1 MIEESLLKSNFI
13 GRDGF
18 RWWIG
23 QIPPISAQ
31 GEQGNGGGWGNRV
44 KVRIMGYH
52 PHSEK
57 DLSNEDLPWAQV
69 LLPTTSGTGAANR
82 AQNIKVQPGDIV
94 FGFFMDGDNAQ
105 IPVIL
110 GCFGRTSEVSEKQY
124 KNPFEP
130 FTGYTNNIKNDGS
143 KLEDDQTNEQNSE
156 SQKSPRSL
164 PPDQVS
170 KLNQAIK
177 SEFGS
182 LFANELSYFNAIGN
196 KVVSANACNSTL
208 AQSVMSEMENLIGR
222 LKLPEVFTNSSLEIK
237 RTVDKLQGMTN
248 GFVGQMFR
256 NVYTKLIPILQK
268 GLELLY
274 QTIFAYVYAIT
285 PGDPATKFAVA
296 HAAGVLAQQAMLI
309 PVKELEKGIPCEASK
324 TVNSSY
330 GLIEKL
336 VKSFVENVDNYSE
349 CAGVEFTAA
358 LLNAIVSKMISAL
371 SPLLD
376 AVTRILSPGFS
387 LENLLRGSVSNYLGA
402 GGAQL
407 DCKQN
412 KKKCS
417 GLTGGFSIGSGNKKI
432 KGNDIY
438 KDILKAMN
446 VGKKVGNAVK
456 YTDRLPDEVIK
467 AVESENDERRTTK
480 ITSKVTENDTAFK
493 LRKVGFIKPGQ
504 VLATTKE
511 TMTVKSVD
519 YNTHRVQVER
529 KSSGI
534 SYKAGTKVTILGSL
548 PSSAYGLSEDL
559 SEFEKIIGEYGVFN
573 GRSRNKNSLCYT
585 GTPFNCTPPI
595 AESFGG
601 SGYGAVMRPLMGK
614 FKMKKN
620 GKITGS
626 IIGVQVQNSGYGY
639 RYPPYVQFVDKCN
652 NGYGAIART
661 IINDSGRIT
670 GVYMVSTG
678 ENYPVNDVEE
688 YELIDVIIEDG
699 GSDYSPDTTVIDDLG
714 NEYEVV
720 IDDNGTIVQVTPI
733 NIIEVSD
740 LPQIDIISETGSGAI
755 LKPVL
760 NPIEYGDPVLPGPVP
775 IDTQTEIVD
784 RFNDEIALRPIT
796 AENYLVQVGISEQL
810 PLLDPSIIRA
820 RERAR
825 LRRRL
830 LQTDVKRVKDCPT

>member
-23 QIPPISAQ
+23 QIPPIQSQ
-31 GEQGNGGGWGNRV
+31 GEQGQKTNGWGNRV

-52 PHSEK
+52 PHSED

-143 KLEDDQTNEQNSE
+143 KIEDDQTNEQNSE
-156 SQKSPRSL
+156 SQKSPRSIS
-164 PPDQVS
+164 PDQVS
-170 KLNQAIK
+170 KLNQVIN
-177 SEFGS
+177 SEFGPS
-182 LFANELSYFNAIGN
+182 FATELSYFNAIGN
-196 KVVSANACNSTL
+196 KVISANACNSTI

-222 LKLPEVFTNSSLEIK
+222 LRIPEIFTNPSLEIR
-237 RTVDKLQGMTN
+237 RTVDKLMGMTN

-256 NVYTKLIPILQK
+256 NVYTSLVPILQK

-274 QTIFAYVYAIT
+274 KTVFAYVYAIT
-285 PGDPATKFAVA
+285 PGDPAVKFAVA
-296 HAAGVLAQQAMLI
+296 HAAGVLAQEAMI
-309 PVKELEKGIPCEASK
+309 VPVKELEKGIVCEASK
-324 TVNSSY
+324 TVNSNY
-330 GLIEKL
+330 DLIEKL
-336 VKSFVENVDNYSE
+336 VKAFVENIDNYTE

-358 LLNAIVSKMISAL
+358 LLNILVSKMISSL

-387 LENLLRGSVSNYLGA
+387 LENLLRGSVSSYLSA

-407 DCKQN
+407 DCKQS

-417 GLTGGFSIGSGNKKI
+417 GLTSGFSIGSGNKKI

-438 KDILKAMN
+438 KDILRAMN
-446 VGKKVGNAVK
+446 SGKKVGNAVK
-456 YTDRLPDEVIK
+456 YTNSLPDQVIRE
-467 AVESENDERRTTK
+467 VESETDERKTTK
-480 ITSKVTENDTAFK
+480 MSSNVGANDSSFK
-493 LRKVGFIKPGQ
+493 LRKVGFIIPGQ

-519 YNTHRVQVER
+519 YNTHVVQVER

-534 SYKAGTKVTILGSL
+534 SYKAGTKVTIIGTL
-548 PSSAYGLSEDL
+548 PSSAYGATAAL
-559 SEFEKIIGEYGVFN
+559 SEFEKIVGEYGIFN
-573 GRSRNKNSLCYT
+573 GRSKNKNSLCYT

-595 AESFGG
+595 AEPFGG
-601 SGYGAVMRPLMGK
+601 AGSGAVFRPLMGK
-614 FKMKKN
+614 FKMRKD
-620 GKITGS
+620 GTITGS
-626 IIGVQVQNSGYGY
+626 IIGVQVRSSGYGY
-639 RYPPYVQFVDKCN
+639 RYPPYVQFTDNCN

-661 IINDSGRIT
+661 VVNDSGRIT

-678 ENYPVNDVEE
+678 ENYPVNDIEE
-688 YELIDVIIEDG
+688 YEVITVIVEDG
-699 GSDYSPDTTVIDDLG
+699 GKDYSGDTKVVDDLG

-720 IDDNGTIVQVTPI
+720 IDDRGSITEVNPI

-740 LPQIDIISETGSGAI
+740 LPQLDIISETGSGGI

-760 NPIEYGDPVLPGPVP
+760 NPIEYDDPVIPQDQLPVV
-775 IDTQTEIVD
+775 IQTETPPQD
-784 RFNDEIALRPIT
+784 TIT
-796 AENYLVQVGISEQL
+796 DAYLVQVGVAEQDL
-810 PLLDPSIIRA
+810 PLLDPSIVRA
-820 RERAR
+820 RQKAR
-825 LRRRL
+825 LRRRF
-830 LQTDVKRVKDCPT
+830 LQTDIKSVKDCPT